1 MKNQSNQNN
10 PSNQKNTPAK
20 PARGNKAAR
29 GQSAAD
35 KPAQPGTA
43 STAEKDIP
51 KLSEKPAQKKPED
64 TVEKKPPT
72 SKEKPPSKAAAK
84 TADAAKVE
92 EKKPPSAKEKP
103 PGAAAK
109 PADAGRVEEKK
120 GSGASL
126 WIGSVALL
134 LAILAGLGVYHLYL
148 QGQQQSAALEK
159 RLGELQS
166 SIDGN
171 QSTIAANQQQLA
183 ELATLKQAVDAIR
196 SEVDSAASVR
206 QRIEAEQQ
214 ALNTRMTEMASTLGR
229 TTLAWRLAEVEY
241 LLIVANTRLTLERDL
256 HTALVALQTADQ
268 KLRAIGDPAF
278 VPVRQAIADEITALK
293 AVAEPDVTGMALTL
307 ASLAEAVDSLP
318 LQNTQPARTAG
329 PAVSSSKE
337 DYQSLDWSAIPSAVW
352 RDLRG
357 LVVVRR
363 VDKPI
368 EPLLPPS
375 EEWYLRQNLKL
386 KLEQARLS
394 LLRHETTLYHQL
406 LDETSQWLKAYFNTE
421 SAAVKG
427 MLESLQQLKQA
438 DLQPSLPDVSE
449 SLRVLRKHIES
460 LGAEVEPVQHGG
472 EEQ

>member
-1 MKNQSNQNN
+1 M
-10 PSNQKNTPAK
+10 
-20 PARGNKAAR
+20 
-29 GQSAAD
+29 
-35 KPAQPGTA
+35 
-43 STAEKDIP
+43 
-51 KLSEKPAQKKPED
+51 
-64 TVEKKPPT
+64 EKKPPT
-72 SKEKPPSKAAAK
+72 GKEKPPSKPEPGKPEKAATSGKAANKPAGAGKKPPADTTAK
-84 TADAAKVE
+84 PADIARLE
-92 EKKPPSAKEKP
+92 EKKPST
-103 PGAAAK
+103 
-109 PADAGRVEEKK
+109 
-120 GSGASL
+120 ASL

-159 RLGELQS
+159 RFGELQA

-171 QSTIAANQQQLA
+171 QSSIAANQQKLAQL
-183 ELATLKQAVDAIR
+183 ESLKQQVEAIR

-214 ALNTRMTEMASTLGR
+214 AINTAMAEMASTLGR

-268 KLRAIGDPAF
+268 KLHAIGDPAF

-293 AVAEPDVTGMALTL
+293 AVAEPDITGMALTL
-307 ASLAEAVDSLP
+307 ASLAESVDSLP
-318 LQNTQPARTAG
+318 LRNTQPARTAG
-329 PAVSSSKE
+329 PAASSSKE
-337 DYQSLDWSAIPSAVW
+337 DYQSMDWSAIPSAVW
-352 RDLRG
+352 KDLRG

-368 EPLLPPS
+368 EPLLPPT

-406 LDETSQWLKAYFNTE
+406 LDEASEWLKAYFNTE
-421 SAAVKG
+421 SSEVKG
-427 MLESLQQLKQA
+427 MLESLQQLQQA
-438 DLQPSLPDVSE
+438 ELQPKLPDVSE
-449 SLRVLRKHIES
+449 SLRILRQHIER
-460 LGAEVEPVQHGG
+460 LGAEVEPVQREGG
-472 EEQ
+472 EP